1 MVLQQRMRD
10 RDEKKIRR
18 IFALPRAKRRI
29 YIELESRGQTPIF
42 KLCEGILEGVEP
54 QKVDHADYARMIE
67 LAQDSPEL
75 QRPAIAKGDWVRV
88 RRGMYK
94 GDVALVLAADAESD
108 ATKIAL
114 VPRLDLSLTKQKKK
128 RKHGERPERALF
140 DAEVVARS
148 SGVVVHGNAKE
159 GFVYEKKSFCS
170 GLLYLSVSGAH
181 MLEKVKPSR
190 DDIKDFLVSG
200 VVGPEAIKPRPHLH
214 AGDVVRIV
222 AGPLSGSTLRVLDV
236 ASDDARL
243 ADIDGALAPIGVQD
257 ILAPIESL
265 RLVLSPGDSI
275 RVMSGQEEG
284 RDGMVLTVD
293 DDNVTAYDATRHEEV
308 RQCVQLT

>member
-114 VPRLDLSLTKQKKK
+114 VPRLDLSLTSR
-128 RKHGERPERALF
+128 RKSASM
-140 DAEVVARS
+140 V
-148 SGVVVHGNAKE
+148 NA
-159 GFVYEKKSFCS
+159 
-170 GLLYLSVSGAH
+170 
-181 MLEKVKPSR
+181 
-190 DDIKDFLVSG
+190 
-200 VVGPEAIKPRPHLH
+200 
-214 AGDVVRIV
+214 
-222 AGPLSGSTLRVLDV
+222 LSGHSSTQRLSLALLAWSCTATPKR
-236 ASDDARL
+236 ASSMRRNRSA
-243 ADIDGALAPIGVQD
+243 ADCSTCRCPAHI
-257 ILAPIESL
+257 
-265 RLVLSPGDSI
+265 
-275 RVMSGQEEG
+275 
-284 RDGMVLTVD
+284 
-293 DDNVTAYDATRHEEV
+293 
-308 RQCVQLT
+308 C